1 MYPELPH
8 IQDREEKIVMG
19 ELKTRTYKPQI
30 KKMGIYFLGSCIMLF
45 GEVML
50 VWILFSPRVSLEMK
64 LFLGVFTLLCLFYGV
79 YFFAFPL
86 FTRLE
91 VSDSG
96 VSYFQPLYSVFC
108 EWKDLSGVIFTK
120 DHLFLTFSK
129 HVKVNDSIFARIL
142 IGRRRIP
149 LEIFVNRFNELE
161 NWLREPVLLEL
172 QKYIPNLAEEVKRAI
187 A

>member
-1 MYPELPH
+1 
-8 IQDREEKIVMG
+8 
-19 ELKTRTYKPQI
+19 
-30 KKMGIYFLGSCIMLF
+30 MLF

-108 EWKDLSGVIFTK
+108 EWKDLSGLRITQ
-120 DHLFLTFSK
+120 DHLYLAFNDNA
-129 HVKVNDSIFARIL
+129 KVNGSILEKIFV
-142 IGRRRIP
+142 GRQSVP
-149 LEIFVNRFNELE
+149 LEIFVNRFDELE
-161 NWLREPVLLEL
+161 NWFREPVLLEL
-172 QKYIPNLAEEVKRAI
+172 QKYIPNLADEVKKVI
-187 A
+187 T